1 MSEPSIVEDTGEKF
15 RFDWAVV
22 VALVA
27 TFAVT
32 FVFRPDVAGENLVPF
47 LIWSPFVYLLF
58 RKAAPIERAIA
69 LSLLF
74 LVCGEIMR
82 VLTAPMQSR
91 VAQESLVPGTGEDSL
106 LAALGALVYFAPLPL
121 AVVMLVKG
129 AFREINM
136 DEGLK
141 KPKKNAPSLFT
152 KPSTM
157 PTMEM
162 QDEEIFYEQ
171 VAAELEEG
179 IRKKGLWLKAET
191 KAEGD
196 ADKARAIYARWRVEQ
211 LSTEEAQQQKEREF
225 ADIKEKREKEAEEQR
240 VEYCDCCPK
249 CGFLMVKIGRAA
261 WKCKRCNPD

>member
-1 MSEPSIVEDTGEKF
+1 
-15 RFDWAVV
+15 
-22 VALVA
+22 
-27 TFAVT
+27 
-32 FVFRPDVAGENLVPF
+32 
-47 LIWSPFVYLLF
+47 
-58 RKAAPIERAIA
+58 
-69 LSLLF
+69 
-74 LVCGEIMR
+74 
-82 VLTAPMQSR
+82 MQSWA
-91 VAQESLVPGTGEDSL
+91 AQESLVPGTGEDSL

-136 DEGLK
+136 GEGLK
-141 KPKKNAPSLFT
+141 KLKKNAPSLFT

-162 QDEEIFYEQ
+162 QNDEIFYEQ

-211 LSTEEAQQQKEREF
+211 LSSEEAQQQKEREF
-225 ADIKEKREKEAEEQR
+225 ADIKEKREALRHFRQQKEREFADIKEKREVIFQKLAGEARLQREKEAEEQR
-240 VEYCDCCPK
+240 VEYRDCCPK
-249 CGFLMVKIGRAA
+249 CGFLMVEIAKAA